1 MKTPRLG
8 TYFHI
13 ALDFGHRAKKKF
25 FPGGHT
31 TSIKDFQT
39 TLQQQKSKIGT
50 SFLLIKRHD
59 LASKIYLGPSL
70 LFAEEK
76 LASSLYKHAIDP
88 RFFAEALHVIVLN
101 AAKLKPDL
109 ARVQL
114 KNLRRDNIARAIAEK
129 KIHPLEIGTHF
140 HVFSKQTT
148 EQRLKTLQKLDVIV
162 FEDKK
167 PKPKDPKPAKT
178 APPIIREK
186 KPQPPIAKEPEPVNV
201 VRPILRKK
209 RPPTTD

>member
-1 MKTPRLG
+1 MQISKIG

-13 ALDFGHRAKKKF
+13 AMDFGHRAKKKF
-25 FPGGHT
+25 FPGGLT
-31 TSIKDFQT
+31 TSLRDFQNA
-39 TLQQQKSKIGT
+39 LQQQKAKIST
-50 SFLLIKRHD
+50 CFLLIKRHD

-76 LASSLYKHAIDP
+76 LASSLYKNTIDP

-114 KNLRRDNIARAIAEK
+114 KNLQRNNITRAIAEN
-129 KIHPLEIGTHF
+129 KIHPLEIGVHF
-140 HVFSKQTT
+140 HVFGKQIV
-148 EQRLKTLQKLDVIV
+148 EQRLKTLQNLGVII

-167 PKPKDPKPAKT
+167 PALLDPKPAKT
-178 APPIIREK
+178 
-186 KPQPPIAKEPEPVNV
+186 

-209 RPPTTD
+209 NPSE